1 MTDVTPPED
10 AEPPEDITDDGGEA
24 DPGSR
29 KKPSRWPAVL
39 IGLATIIAIVSVF
52 SVWLRTQL
60 LDTDEWVDLSGE
72 LLEEPEVQEALSE
85 YLIETVY
92 EETDVVSALEEQ
104 LPPDLEGLASVAA
117 GALRGPLT
125 DGVERLLA
133 SDQVLELWESANRIA
148 HQTLVNILRDE
159 TTEAVST
166 SGGEVALDLKPIVS
180 EVAQT
185 LGLSG
190 SRVAEL
196 PEDAG
201 RIVIFESD
209 ELANVQE
216 AVEVLEFLAWL
227 LVVLVVALYALAV
240 YLARG
245 RRMAVL
251 RNVGWSV
258 AAVGLIVLIVQAI
271 TVRGLVDAIV
281 EDPGNASVADVTAT
295 VATGLLRQMAW
306 SAIIYGVLIVLFTSL
321 LGEHRWAVATRRALA
336 PALNASTGAVVG
348 GTAILILLLY
358 WWSPGRAFEGWTT
371 ALILVALVIGAI
383 ATLRAKTQR
392 EFPDTSFDDVIGRSQ
407 PEGEEAEL
415 PGGS

>member
-1 MTDVTPPED
+1 
-10 AEPPEDITDDGGEA
+10 
-24 DPGSR
+24 
-29 KKPSRWPAVL
+29 L
-39 IGLATIIAIVSVF
+39 IGLAAIIAIVSMF

-72 LLEEPEVQEALSE
+72 LLQEIEIQEALAD
-85 YLIETVY
+85 YLVEAVY
-92 EETDVVSALEEQ
+92 EETDVVGALEEQ
-104 LPPDLEGLASVAA
+104 LPPDLEGLAAVAA

-125 DGVERLLA
+125 DGVEKLLA

-148 HQTLVNILRDE
+148 HQTLVNVLRDE

-166 SGGEVALDLKPIVS
+166 SGGEIALDLKPIVS

-209 ELANVQE
+209 ELADIQE
-216 AVEVLEFLAWL
+216 AVEVFDFLAWL
-227 LVVLVVALYALAV
+227 LAVLVVALYALAV

-251 RNVGWSV
+251 RNVGWSL
-258 AAVGLIVLIVQAI
+258 AAVGLIVLIVQA
-271 TVRGLVDAIV
+271 VAMRRLVDAIV
-281 EDPGNASVADVTAT
+281 QDPGNASVADVTTT

-321 LGEHRWAVATRRALA
+321 LGEHRWAVATRRVLA

-348 GTAILILLLY
+348 GTAILILLLF

-371 ALILVALVIGAI
+371 AIILVALVIGAV
-383 ATLRAKTQR
+383 ATLRAKTQQ
-392 EFPDTSFDDVIGRSQ
+392 EFPDTSLDDVTGRSQ

-415 PGGS
+415 PGGN

>member
-1 MTDVTPPED
+1 VTDATPPED
-10 AEPPEDITDDGGEA
+10 IADDGDETSKGA
-24 DPGSR
+24 R

-72 LLEEPEVQEALSE
+72 LLQEIEIQEALAD
-85 YLIETVY
+85 YLVETVY
-92 EETDVVSALEEQ
+92 EETDVVGALEEQ
-104 LPPDLEGLASVAA
+104 LPPDLEGLAAVAA

-125 DGVERLLA
+125 DGVEKLLA

-148 HQTLVNILRDE
+148 HQTLVNVLRDE

-166 SGGEVALDLKPIVS
+166 SGGEIALDLKPIVS

-209 ELANVQE
+209 ELADIQE
-216 AVEVLEFLAWL
+216 AVEVFDFLAWL
-227 LVVLVVALYALAV
+227 LAVLVVALYALAV

-251 RNVGWSV
+251 RNVGWSL
-258 AAVGLIVLIVQAI
+258 AAVGLIVLIVQA
-271 TVRGLVDAIV
+271 VAMRRLVDAIV
-281 EDPGNASVADVTAT
+281 QDPGNASVADVTTT

-321 LGEHRWAVATRRALA
+321 LGEHRWAVATRRVLA

-348 GTAILILLLY
+348 GTAILILLLF

-371 ALILVALVIGAI
+371 AIILVALVIGAV
-383 ATLRAKTQR
+383 ATLRAKTQQ
-392 EFPDTSFDDVIGRSQ
+392 EFPDTSLDDVTGRSQ

-415 PGGS
+415 PGGN